1 MQVARLSIYRLQS
14 VKSRKLMTAMT
25 AEGVTRV
32 LGPNAPEIVVVFSH
46 ASNSLMHQG
55 SVPATSTPLA
65 TTCHLQGLLLR
76 EELVH
81 TRHAR
86 SRLPAGGAAA
96 LPIDGLKDHGVI
108 LRVGQKRPVK

>member
-1 MQVARLSIYRLQS
+1 MLC
-14 VKSRKLMTAMT
+14 
-25 AEGVTRV
+25 
-32 LGPNAPEIVVVFSH
+32 PNAPEIVVVFSH

-65 TTCHLQGLLLR
+65 TTCHLQGVIQGLLLR